1 MPNAFTVPCAW
12 TAAASSCWAAHTGVL
27 NGTGF
32 TEAQILAGQST
43 LRHVVGDQTITQ
55 AGTVIA
61 NEWIDGCIAVK
72 ANNVTIEDSLI
83 DTQDQCSG
91 GNGQAAPIAIND
103 GGGDGTG
110 SGVVSGLTIV
120 DTRSTA

>member
-1 MPNAFTVPCAW
+1 MPCAL
-12 TAAASSCWAAHTGVL
+12 TASASSCWATHTGVL

-55 AGTVIA
+55 AGTVIS

-72 ANNVTIEDSLI
+72 ANNVTIQNSLI
-83 DTQDQCSG
+83 HTQDTCSG
-91 GNGQAAPIAIND
+91 GNGQSAGSAIND
-103 GGGDGTG
+103 GGGDGIG
-110 SGVVSGLTIV
+110 SGVSTGLPSSTP
-120 DTRSTA
+120 RSTA